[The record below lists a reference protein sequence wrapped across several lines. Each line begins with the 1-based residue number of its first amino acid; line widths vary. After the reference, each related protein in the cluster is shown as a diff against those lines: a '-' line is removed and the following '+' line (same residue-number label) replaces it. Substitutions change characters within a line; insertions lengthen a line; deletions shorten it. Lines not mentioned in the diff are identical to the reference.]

1 MMFLQQLGVFVKQ
14 QLNTKANKGTTLE
27 EYGITDA
34 INVSEKGAA
43 NGIASLDSGGKV
55 PANQLPSFV
64 DDVLEY
70 PTFTSFPITGE
81 SSKIYTAIDTNKI
94 YRWSGSA
101 YIEISPTAGNA
112 DSATKFATARK
123 INGVDFD
130 GTKDITINAV
140 DSTARIASSEKGA
153 ANGVASLGADGKV
166 PSSQLPSV
174 VAGLT
179 DAGHSFSDN
188 GYMKLSNGLILQW
201 STWTDNGG
209 WTTRSFPIAFPNA
222 CFGVWFT
229 PKHPSGDAVAGGIVT
244 ISGAAYNNA
253 GFREGF
259 SNGNGW
265 TVKMFAIGY

>member
-1 MMFLQQLGVFVKQ
+1 MTFLQQFGARVKQ
-14 QLNTKANKGTTLE
+14 LLDTKANKGTTLE

-70 PTFTSFPITGE
+70 SALSSFPADGETG
-81 SSKIYTAIDTNKI
+81 KIYVAIDTNKT
-94 YRWSGSA
+94 YRWSGST

-153 ANGVASLGADGKV
+153 ANGVASLGADRKV
-166 PSSQLPSV
+166 PIAQLPATTASGLGIGQNWQDV
-174 VAGLT
+174 KASRALGTTYTNTTGKPIMVAVSILAT
-179 DAGHSFSDN
+179 
-188 GYMKLSNGLILQW
+188 SNGITKSFYINGAVVGTNMVSYNGANLFTFIIPDGSTYSANASSSSISQW
-201 STWTDNGG
+201 YEL
-209 WTTRSFPIAFPNA
+209 R
-222 CFGVWFT
+222 
-229 PKHPSGDAVAGGIVT
+229 
-244 ISGAAYNNA
+244 
-253 GFREGF
+253 
-259 SNGNGW
+259 
-265 TVKMFAIGY
+265 